1 MGRQILFIR
10 NMNSLHTLNSYKHQE
25 FMPSPMLLLQQL
37 SCLQFQFSAL
47 GSFELFSLSVFY
59 LVFLSSLDNF

>member
-25 FMPSPMLLLQQL
+25 LVPGPMLLLQQL
-37 SCLQFQFSAL
+37 SWLQFQFSAL
-47 GSFELFSLSVFY
+47 GSFELFSLSGF
-59 LVFLSSLDNF
+59 FI